1 MFKTK
6 LTEESKTVLEVCIKA
21 YQNRKEIYVNT
32 DNIYIETQTGGTVL
46 ILDNAIVASCGEIFL
61 NKSLKSAEISKIKK
75 EILDLIHLKT
85 LEMAQKMKI
94 IEQNKIN
101 QLKDCL

>member
-1 MFKTK
+1 MFQTK
-6 LTEESKTVLEVCIKA
+6 LNEESKTVLEVCLKA
-21 YQNRKEIYVNT
+21 YHNRKELYVNA
-32 DNIYIETQTGGTVL
+32 DNIYIETTSGGTVL
-46 ILDNAIVASCGEIFL
+46 ILDNAIVASCGEIFI
-61 NKSLKSAEISKIKK
+61 NKSLKSGEITKIKK

-85 LEMAQKMKI
+85 LEMAQKVKE

>member
-1 MFKTK
+1 MFKTT
-6 LTEESKTVLEVCIKA
+6 LTEESKTVLEVCLKA
-21 YQNRKEIYVNT
+21 YNNRKELYVNS
-32 DNIYIETQTGGTVL
+32 DNIYIETESGGTVL
-46 ILDNAIVASCGEIFL
+46 ILDNGVVASCGEIFL
-61 NKSLKSAEISKIKK
+61 NKSLKSGEISKIKK

-85 LEMAQKMKI
+85 LEMAQKVKE